1 MTVEAPVRR
10 LARPRPGS
18 RSRSGRRVRGVGF
31 GLLLLVVLLPFLF
44 VFYYMVTTSLKNGI
58 DVTSPDFK
66 WVFTP
71 TLDNYRAVFVENDFA
86 AFTINSMIV
95 ALGST
100 GVGLLIGLPAAFVFA
115 RYKMPKLALLI
126 MSARVTPGIAF
137 LVPWFILFSRINLL
151 DTYQALILA
160 HLLQNLPLMIFLM
173 ISFFEDVPGELIDS
187 ARVDGATMQ
196 RTFVSVVL
204 PVVKGGIAATGILG
218 FIFSWNHFMF
228 SIVLSGS
235 DTRTLPVAVFN
246 FMSYGSI
253 NWGAI
258 TAAATIMSL
267 PVVLLTLTVQK
278 HMVKGLTAG
287 AVKS

>member
-10 LARPRPGS
+10 LAGRRPGS
-18 RSRSGRRVRGVGF
+18 RSRSGRGVHNLGF
-31 GLLLLVVLLPFLF
+31 AVLLLVVLLPFLF
-44 VFYYMVTTSLKNGI
+44 VFYYMLSTSLKSGL

-66 WVFTP
+66 WVFAP

-115 RYKMPKLALLI
+115 RWKMPKLALLI

-204 PVVKGGIAATGILG
+204 PCVKGGIAATAILG